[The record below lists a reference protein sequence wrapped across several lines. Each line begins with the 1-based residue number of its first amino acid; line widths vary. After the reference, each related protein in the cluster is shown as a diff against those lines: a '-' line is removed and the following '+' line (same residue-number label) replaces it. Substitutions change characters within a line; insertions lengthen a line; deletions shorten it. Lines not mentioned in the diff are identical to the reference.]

1 MISLQNYLNESLIN
15 DQPLLDGQSH
25 IDEGLKDILKKLAMT
40 TVVTAALINPA
51 KAQIEKMNV
60 DSGYLNKISSVYK
73 TNYENEHND
82 KCDVVCGL
90 PCDKSTDAWSSCL
103 VSLWTLINGDSKYSS
118 SDLYSMG
125 DKLIMNGCIKDI
137 RNIQTSDGKFV
148 TMFAIKK
155 GIAKSNIDQQD
166 LAQSSVD
173 NETIK
178 SQDNEYKEKSKFDNI
193 KSEVLAKYKEK
204 TGKDGEAFIGQSR
217 EKQSAYDYAELEL
230 RAAHARNHG
239 SKSGAVTNFNMNSK
253 VKDVRIFHN
262 DKTGKY
268 TVVMIVD
275 KGSI

>member
-1 MISLQNYLNESLIN
+1 MISLQNYLNESLIT
-15 DQPLLDGQSH
+15 DQSLLDGQSQ

-40 TVVTAALINPA
+40 TVVAAALINPA

-60 DSGYLNKISSVYK
+60 DSEYLNKISSVYK

-137 RNIQTSDGKFV
+137 RNVQTSDGKFV

-166 LAQSSVD
+166 LAQLSVD

-178 SQDNEYKEKSKFDNI
+178 SQDNDYKEKSKFDNV
-193 KSEVLAKYKEK
+193 KSKVLADYKEK
-204 TGKDGEAFIGQSR
+204 TGKDGEAFIGKSY

-239 SKSGAVTNFNMNSK
+239 AKSGAVTNFNMNSK

-262 DKTGKY
+262 DKNGVY
-268 TVVMIVD
+268 TVVLIVD

>member
-15 DQPLLDGQSH
+15 DQPLLDGQSQ

-40 TVVTAALINPA
+40 TVVAAALINPA

-60 DSGYLNKISSVYK
+60 DSEYLNKISSVYK

-137 RNIQTSDGKFV
+137 RNVQTSDGKFV

-173 NETIK
+173 KDTSK
-178 SQDNEYKEKSKFDNI
+178 SQDSDI
-193 KSEVLAKYKEK
+193 HSRVLRDYKEK
-204 TGKDGEAFIGQSR
+204 TGKDGEAFIGQSH
-217 EKQSAYDYAELEL
+217 EKQSAYDFAELEL

-239 SKSGAVTNFNMNSK
+239 AKNGAVIQHFNINNK

-268 TVVMIVD
+268 TVVLVVD

>member
-15 DQPLLDGQSH
+15 DQPLLDGQSQ

-40 TVVTAALINPA
+40 TVVAAALINPA

-60 DSGYLNKISSVYK
+60 DSEYLNKISSVYK

-137 RNIQTSDGKFV
+137 RNVQTSDGKFV

-155 GIAKSNIDQQD
+155 GIAKNNIDQQD

-173 NETIK
+173 VDKDTPK
-178 SQDNEYKEKSKFDNI
+178 SQDSDVQ
-193 KSEVLAKYKEK
+193 SRVLKDYKEK
-204 TGKDGEAFIGQSR
+204 TGRNGEAFIGQSR

-239 SKSGAVTNFNMNSK
+239 AKSVTVTNFNINSK

-262 DKTGKY
+262 GKTGKY
-268 TVVMIVD
+268 TVILVVD

>member
-15 DQPLLDGQSH
+15 DQPLLDGQSQ

-40 TVVTAALINPA
+40 TVVAAALINPA

-60 DSGYLNKISSVYK
+60 DSEYLNKISSVYK

-137 RNIQTSDGKFV
+137 RNVQTSDGKFV

-155 GIAKSNIDQQD
+155 GIAKNNIDQQD

-173 NETIK
+173 KESVDKDTVKN
-178 SQDNEYKEKSKFDNI
+178 QDNDIQSR
-193 KSEVLAKYKEK
+193 VLKDYKEK

-239 SKSGAVTNFNMNSK
+239 AKGVTVTNFNINSK